1 MNSVRQRFVAE
12 ALSWL
17 GTRYHHGAMVKG
29 DAKQHGG
36 VDCIMLMVAA
46 GRAAGK
52 VSPDFDP
59 RPYPQYWYMHRD
71 EEKYLNGII
80 GYCTRTESPQ
90 RGDIV
95 LYKFGRT
102 VSHGAI
108 YLDETQIL
116 HAYAENPM
124 RCVCISDSRDLASR
138 FHSYW
143 SID

>member
-1 MNSVRQRFVAE
+1 MMTARERFVEE
-12 ALSWL
+12 ALTWL
-17 GTRYHHGAMVKG
+17 GTRYHHAAMIKGA
-29 DAKQHGG
+29 G

-52 VSPDFDP
+52 IPPDFDP
-59 RPYPQYWYMHRD
+59 RPYDQYWYMHRD

-80 GYCTRTESPQ
+80 GYCVRTIAPQ

-108 YLDETQIL
+108 YLDDTRIL
-116 HAYAENPM
+116 HAHAPDKQ
-124 RCVCISDSRDLASR
+124 VCISDSRDLEHR

>member
-1 MNSVRQRFVAE
+1 MTPRELFVAE
-12 ALSWL
+12 AMTWI
-17 GTRYHHGAMVKG
+17 GTPYHHAAMVKG
-29 DAKQHGG
+29 AG

-52 VSPDFDP
+52 VAEDFDP
-59 RPYPQYWYMHRD
+59 RPYPQLWYLHRD

-80 GYCTRTESPQ
+80 GYCSRTIFPQ
-90 RGDIV
+90 QGDIA

-108 YLDETQIL
+108 YIDTTNIL
-116 HAYAENPM
+116 HAHAPDKQ
-124 RCVCISDSRDLASR
+124 VCISDSRDLAHR
-138 FHSYW
+138 LHSYW